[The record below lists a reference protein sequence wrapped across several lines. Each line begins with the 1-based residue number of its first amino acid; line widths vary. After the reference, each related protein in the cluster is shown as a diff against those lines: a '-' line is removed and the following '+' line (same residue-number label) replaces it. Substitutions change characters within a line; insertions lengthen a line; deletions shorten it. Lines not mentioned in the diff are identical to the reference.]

1 MNLFIYGAYGY
12 TGELITRLA
21 AKRGHFPF
29 LGGRDKEKLRKLA
42 HELQLHYVAFPL
54 EDTDTLNRVLSE
66 FDIVINCAG
75 PFSKTAGPLVEAC
88 LYNKVHYLD
97 ITGEIGVFE
106 WIAAKGAEARETN
119 IVLMPGVGFDVVP
132 TDCLAAFLKNQLPD
146 ATHLELAFY
155 GVQAM
160 SRGTALTALENL
172 HRGGAIRDNGR
183 IRKVPA
189 AYDTRY
195 IPFAPGKE
203 MLAVTIPW
211 GDVSTAWHSTR
222 IPNIRVYS
230 VVSEKALQLMKTSRY
245 LGWLLK
251 APPVQRQ
258 LRSRVNRL
266 VTGPSEEQRAKG
278 KSYIWGEVRNAAGDV
293 VTARMQT
300 PEGYQLTAMT
310 AVLAAETLNR
320 VRIPAG
326 YHTPSSA
333 FGPDFI
339 LEAKGVK
346 REMPQHSE
354 AV

>member
-12 TGELITRLA
+12 TGELITRMA

-66 FDIVINCAG
+66 FDIVLNCAG
-75 PFSKTAGPLVEAC
+75 PFSKTAVPLVEAC

-106 WIAAKGAEARETN
+106 WIAAKDAEARETN
-119 IVLMPGVGFDVVP
+119 IVLLPGVGFDVVP

-155 GVQAM
+155 GVQSM

-172 HRGGAIRDNGR
+172 HRGGAIRENGR
-183 IRKVPA
+183 LRKVPA
-189 AYDTRY
+189 AYDTKY
-195 IPFAPGKE
+195 IAFAPGKE

-222 IPNIRVYS
+222 IPNVRVYS

-266 VTGPSEEQRAKG
+266 VTGPSEEQRATG

-326 YHTPSSA
+326 YHTPASA
-333 FGPDFI
+333 FGPDFV